1 MESLNLLLPGGIGV
15 LLGLLLGLTG
25 AGGSLIA
32 LPLLLSLHLPL
43 VDAVGVSLGAVS
55 IAALS
60 GLLGRYRDVAWWPVF
75 AIAISGIPGTA
86 LGQYLGSLLP
96 EQPLIIA
103 FCLLVLWLAQ
113 RLWRSASSA
122 MHSLRAHS
130 HYLGLVGSGIAVGS
144 LSGLLGVG
152 GGFLV
157 VPLLRWLTPLNVMG
171 AAASSLAVIV
181 LVSGSGFALYAA
193 QHDTPWPLLSSLI
206 AGGGVGALLGNLLA
220 KVIGGIHVQRVFA
233 VLLVGVSVSTA
244 LYKLSGG

>member
-1 MESLNLLLPGGIGV
+1 MEPLSLLLPGGIGV

-60 GLLGRYRDVAWWPVF
+60 GLLGRYREVAWWPVL

-86 LGQYLGSLLP
+86 LGQYLGRLLP

-122 MHSLRAHS
+122 MHSTREHS
-130 HYLGLVGSGIAVGS
+130 HYPGLLGCGVAVGS

-181 LVSGSGFALYAA
+181 LVSGSGFALYAT
-193 QHDTPWPLLSSLI
+193 QHDTPWPLLGSLI
-206 AGGGVGALLGNLLA
+206 AGGVIGALLGNLLA

-233 VLLVGVSVSTA
+233 VLLVGVSLSTA